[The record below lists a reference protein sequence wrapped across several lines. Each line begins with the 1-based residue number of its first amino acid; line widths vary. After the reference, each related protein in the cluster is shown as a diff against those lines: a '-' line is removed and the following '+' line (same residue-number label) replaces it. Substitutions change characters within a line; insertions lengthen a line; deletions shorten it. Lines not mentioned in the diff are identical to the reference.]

1 MSLRPIGLGALAVLA
16 VVLVAK
22 AREELGRLTLRAP
35 NMAAAAPPRPA
46 PLVEADGPGAF
57 SLSIPGLSREER
69 RAFSVGNALFRDNWV
84 PAPSS
89 AEGRDGL
96 GPLFAANSCSACH
109 MEDGRGRPP
118 RHDDERGTG
127 MVVFVGASSDPAM
140 PHPSLG
146 AQVQDQ
152 AIPGVEPEG
161 TIRLLPV
168 EVERGGAAPL
178 VQWRVEV
185 RNPAGEPI
193 DDAVPSVRMGP
204 QLIGLGLLE
213 AVDDATIRASA
224 DPDDRD
230 GDGIS
235 GRVHEVDVDGTRR
248 IGRFGWKA
256 SQPTLD
262 AQVAA
267 ALQGDMGLTTSAHP
281 DEPLTAAQ
289 RAAITVQ
296 SGGDPEVDDLKV
308 RRLAHYCRVLAVPA
322 RRNADD
328 PRVQRGAATFTSIG
342 CASCHTPSMRTG
354 LHSPITPYH
363 DVEFAAYTDLLLHD
377 LGAGLAD
384 GRPDGAASGSEWRT
398 PPLWGLG
405 LIETVN
411 GHTRL
416 LHDGRARSIDEA
428 IRWHGGEAERSR
440 ARFERLGDAERD
452 ELIAFLRSL

>member
-118 RHDDERGTG
+118 LNDDERGTG

-152 AIPGVEPEG
+152 AIHGVEPEG

-267 ALQGDMGLTTSAHP
+267 ALHGDMGLTTSAHP

-289 RAAITVQ
+289 RVAITVQ

-322 RRNADD
+322 RRNADESS
-328 PRVQRGAATFTSIG
+328 VQRGAATFAAIG
-342 CASCHTPSMRTG
+342 CSSCHTPSMRTG
-354 LHSPITPYH
+354 LHSLISQYR

-377 LGAGLAD
+377 LGPGLAD

-416 LHDGRARSIDEA
+416 LHDGRARSIEEA

-440 ARFERLGDAERD
+440 ARFERLDDAERD